1 MLLAKDIRDRERGG
15 RAEIKVIEGD
25 EEDNSPDIM
34 DMLIGILGER
44 RIHLTDGSP
53 DDTPHKEQMGNLTL
67 YQ

>member
-44 RIHLTDGSP
+44 RIHLTDGAP